1 MNRTQTFMEKQMSEQ
16 QTAVQTE
23 KPQKADKKKRKVS
36 ITSLLLVAIMIAGMG
51 VLLYPTFSD
60 YWNSFHQSRAI
71 AGYAEA
77 VSDIDTVQYDR
88 MLYEAKAFNA
98 TLPGKS
104 NRWKLNQREEEIYN
118 KILNVSGTGI
128 IGYIEIPAIKVDLPI
143 YHGTDEAILEIAIGH
158 IEGSSFPVGGKGTHS
173 VLSGHRGLPSAKLF
187 TNLDKLVEGDVFV
200 IRVLDETFTYQIDQI
215 LIVEPEDISALAFDP
230 KKDYCT
236 LVTCTPY
243 GINSHRMLVRGH
255 RIANLS
261 GPNAIMVTSD
271 AQQIDRNITAL
282 FIGAPIIVFFFI
294 YDMVTAGS
302 KRRRRLARWEIV
314 DNRLNS

>member
-1 MNRTQTFMEKQMSEQ
+1 MMGHPSAAGEFS
-16 QTAVQTE
+16 
-23 KPQKADKKKRKVS
+23 PQKSRTKNIKRVS
-36 ITSLLLVAIMIAGMG
+36 ISSILLVLIMIAGMG
-51 VLLYPTFSD
+51 VFLYPTFSD

-77 VSDIDTVQYDR
+77 VSDINIEEYER
-88 MLYEAKAFNA
+88 MLYQAKAFNA

-104 NRWKLNQREEEIYN
+104 NRWKLNQREKEIYN

-143 YHGTDEAILEIAIGH
+143 YHGTDEAVLEIAIGH

-173 VLSGHRGLPSAKLF
+173 VLSGHRGHPSAKLF
-187 TNLDKLVEGDVFV
+187 TNLDKLTEGDVFV
-200 IRVLDETFTYQIDQI
+200 IRVLDETFTYMIDQI

-255 RIANLS
+255 RIANLE

-282 FIGAPIIVFFFI
+282 FIGTPVIILFFI
-294 YDMVTAGS
+294 RDMATAGK
-302 KRRRRLARWEIV
+302 KRRKRIARWEAI
-314 DNRLNS
+314 DKRLNGI